1 MSISV
6 QGQADIL
13 RALEAKLG
21 KSRTT
26 RVVNKALRNAG
37 ERNKKIVQKAVSSY
51 IDTGK
56 THELVISSG
65 VKSNPKR
72 VETGWASKERAPIVH
87 LNEFGYTRFGKYVRP
102 RGMGKLQAAADEI
115 KDTSMAEMR
124 ADLEE
129 LGR

>member
-102 RGMGKLQAAADEI
+102 RGMGKLQAATDEI
-115 KDTSMAEMR
+115 KATSMAEMR

>member
-1 MSISV
+1 MSVSL
-6 QGQADIL
+6 QGEADIL
-13 RALEAKLG
+13 RAIEAKLG
-21 KSRTT
+21 KNRTT
-26 RVVNKALRNAG
+26 RIVNKALRNAG

-56 THELVISSG
+56 THDLVISSG

>member
-1 MSISV
+1 MSVSLRGEV
-6 QGQADIL
+6 DIL
-13 RALEAKLG
+13 RAIEAKLG
-21 KSRTT
+21 KTRTT

-56 THELVISSG
+56 TNDLVISSG

-87 LNEFGYTRFGKYVRP
+87 LNEVGYTRFGKYVRP

>member
-1 MSISV
+1 MSVSL
-6 QGQADIL
+6 QGEADIL
-13 RALEAKLG
+13 RAIEAKLG

-56 THELVISSG
+56 THDLVISSG

-72 VETGWASKERAPIVH
+72 VETGWVSKERAPIVH

-115 KDTSMAEMR
+115 KDTSMVEMR

>member
-13 RALEAKLG
+13 RAIEAKLG
-21 KSRTT
+21 KTRTT

-56 THELVISSG
+56 TRELVISSG

>member
-1 MSISV
+1 MSVSI

-13 RALEAKLG
+13 RAIEAKLG

-56 THELVISSG
+56 THDLVISSG

-102 RGMGKLQAAADEI
+102 RGTGKLQAAADEI